1 MKLDINSTFTQH
13 SFHTSLLTL
22 TELKALMYFLLVFRL
37 SKAFLTVVTFIYWL
51 KQIFQKGGLN
61 YFQV

>member
-22 TELKALMYFLLVFRL
+22 TELKASMYFLLVFRL
-37 SKAFLTVVTFIYWL
+37 SKALFNSGYFYLLVRTDFL
-51 KQIFQKGGLN
+51 KGRT
-61 YFQV
+61 